1 MAAVFLFFHLYRTF
15 AVHKISMP
23 GTKASSFKII
33 FRSILRRV
41 ENLIFL
47 LKDKLNERNFIYV
60 ASVLVAVSC
69 AFAVIILK
77 SFAHNIF
84 LWANDINKFLKLPY
98 INSLL
103 PIAGIL
109 LTVFVIRN
117 FLHNHLEKG
126 SSKIL
131 YAIARKGG
139 IVPKKQMYA
148 QIVTSSLTVG
158 LGGSAGLESPIVI
171 TGAAFGSNFAQKYHL
186 SQKDRILLLA
196 CGVAAGISS
205 AFNAP
210 IAGVL
215 FAIEVV
221 LTDVSISAFIP
232 IMISAATGV
241 LVSKMSLSN
250 DVILNFEQT
259 LKFDYHNT
267 PFYILLG
274 LLAGLISIYHARNF
288 QKVEKFFGSFKNKG
302 YRRALFGASI
312 LAIMIFFF
320 PTLFGEGYES
330 IKTLA
335 SKNPGILLD
344 NTMLEQFKSEWILL
358 AFVGVTMLLKA
369 FATGLT
375 LGSGGNGGNFAPSLF
390 VGSYLGFF
398 VSKIV
403 NLLNFTNPLPIANFT
418 IVGMAGI
425 LSGLFHAPLTAIFLI
440 GEITGGYD
448 LMVPLMIVS
457 SVSYAVSKQFEKHSM
472 DVKALADKGE
482 VNTSDKDKNIV
493 QSINFYN
500 LVQQKFKT
508 ITPGNPLEDVIEIFS
523 TSGQKVIPVIDK
535 DKNLVG
541 IIDFEEVKALIF
553 NPYRV
558 KFMTLDEIISQP
570 KELILFEDRPEKI
583 MKLFEA
589 SKASILPVIYKGKYF
604 GFLSKIDILESY
616 RQRLKEMVIE

>member
-1 MAAVFLFFHLYRTF
+1 
-15 AVHKISMP
+15 MP
-23 GTKASSFKII
+23 TNKASYFKIA
-33 FRSILRRV
+33 FRSIFRRA
-41 ENLIFL
+41 ENLIYL
-47 LKDKLNERNFIYV
+47 LKDRLSERNFIYV
-60 ASVLVAVSC
+60 ASVLVAVTCSL
-69 AFAVIILK
+69 AVIILK

-84 LWANDINKFLKLPY
+84 LWANEINGFLKLPY

-103 PIAGIL
+103 PIIGIV
-109 LTVFVIRN
+109 LTVFVVRN
-117 FLHNHLEKG
+117 FLGNSLEKG

-131 YAIARKGG
+131 YAVARKGG

-196 CGVAAGISS
+196 CGVAAGIGA

-232 IMISAATGV
+232 IIISAATGA
-241 LVSKMSLSN
+241 LMSKVTLSP
-250 DVILNFEQT
+250 DTILNFEQT

-274 LLAGLISIYHARNF
+274 ILAGFASIYHARNF
-288 QKVEKFFGSFKNKG
+288 QKVEKFFGTFKNKG
-302 YRRALFGASI
+302 YRRALFGATI
-312 LAIMIFFF
+312 LAVLIFFF

-335 SKNPGILLD
+335 SKNPSALLD
-344 NTMLEQFKSEWILL
+344 NTLLEQFKSEWILL
-358 AFVGVTMLLKA
+358 AFVGITMLLKA

-398 VSKIV
+398 VAKTV
-403 NLLNFTNPLPIANFT
+403 NLLNFTHHLPIANFT

-472 DVKALADKGE
+472 DVKALADKGD
-482 VNTSDKDKNIV
+482 VFTSDKDKNIL

-500 LVQQKFKT
+500 LVQQNFRT
-508 ITPGNPLEDVIEIFS
+508 LTLQDSPTEAVTIFS
-523 TSGQKVIPVIDK
+523 TSDQKIIPIINENKVLIG
-535 DKNLVG
+535 L
-541 IIDFEEVKALIF
+541 IDFDEVKAFIF
-553 NPYRV
+553 NPNHI
-558 KFMTLDEIISQP
+558 KFMSMTEIINQP
-570 KELILFEDRPEKI
+570 KEIILFEDKPEKI
-583 MKLFEA
+583 MKLFET
-589 SKASILPVIYKGKYF
+589 SKTSILPVIHKGKYF
-604 GFLSKIDILESY
+604 GFLSKIDVLESY
-616 RQRLKEMVIE
+616 RQRLKEMIIE

>member
-1 MAAVFLFFHLYRTF
+1 MTT
-15 AVHKISMP
+15 K
-23 GTKASSFKII
+23 KASPFKII
-33 FRSILRRV
+33 IRNIFRRA

-47 LKDKLNERNFIYV
+47 LKDKLSERNFIYV
-60 ASVLVAVSC
+60 ASVLVAITCSL
-69 AFAVIILK
+69 AVIILK

-84 LWANDINKFLKLPY
+84 LWANDFNGYLKLPY

-103 PIAGIL
+103 PIVGIL

-117 FLHNHLEKG
+117 FLNNNLEKG
-126 SSKIL
+126 SSKVL
-131 YAIARKGG
+131 YAVAKKGG

-148 QIVTSSLTVG
+148 QIITSSLTVG

-196 CGVAAGISS
+196 CGVAAGIGA

-232 IMISAATGV
+232 IIISAATGA
-241 LVSKMSLSN
+241 LISKISLSS
-250 DVILNFEQT
+250 DTILNFDQT

-274 LLAGLISIYHARNF
+274 ILAGFTSIYYARNF
-288 QKVEKFFGSFKNKG
+288 QKVEKFFGTFKNKG

-335 SKNPGILLD
+335 SKNPEILLD
-344 NTMLEQFKSEWILL
+344 NTMLEQYKSEWILL
-358 AFVGVTMLLKA
+358 AFVGVTMMLKA

-398 VSKIV
+398 VAKTV
-403 NLLNFTNPLPIANFT
+403 NLLNFTTPLPIANFT

-457 SVSYAVSKQFEKHSM
+457 SISYAVSKQFEKHSM
-472 DVKALADKGE
+472 DVKALAAKGE
-482 VNTSDKDKNIV
+482 VFTSDKDKNIL
-493 QSINFYN
+493 QSINFYK
-500 LVQQKFKT
+500 LVQQNYKT
-508 ITPGNPLEDVIEIFS
+508 LTLVSSIDNAVEIFS
-523 TSGQKVIPVIDK
+523 ASDQKIIPIIDNEK
-535 DKNLVG
+535 KLLG
-541 IIDFEEVKALIF
+541 IIDFEEVKAIIF

-558 KFMTLDEIISQP
+558 KFMNISEIMQQP
-570 KELILFEDRPEKI
+570 KTLILFEDKPEKI
-583 MKLFEA
+583 MKQFETSN
-589 SKASILPVIYKGKYF
+589 SKILPVIQKGKYF
-604 GFLSKIDILESY
+604 GFLSKIDILENY
-616 RQRLKEMVIE
+616 RQRLKEMVID